1 MHKNHPSFNII
12 YLNFED
18 KRVSTIIKD
27 GAGLISYVETHRKIG
42 KCYLFLDEVQIL
54 DGWQDAC
61 KTLRLYD
68 YSVKQYSTKT
78 KRELSYYSKVYNT
91 DVAFN
96 SIRCQDNH
104 FDLTHNLESV
114 VYNEL
119 IYMGYD
125 IYVYNNAGKEI
136 DSLAQ
141 KGNKKYFIQVA
152 HSVAE
157 DKAYNR
163 EFEAFKGIDN
173 LSQKILITNDEID
186 RLNADVIRLKD
197 ENEKFL
203 TIDFQNKIKAIE
215 AWRNAGNIFAI
226 ISGRSPKDLLR
237 IFDEKR
243 FGCDYLIADNG
254 AVIMTTDGEIISQAS
269 CDSALAVPL
278 IELIFNCGCKWAY
291 VQTDN
296 DFRVYADPEN
306 CKNDREFT
314 LADMPEIKYFNLSS

>member
-27 GAGLISYVETHRKIG
+27 GDGLISSVETHRKIG
-42 KCYLFLDEVQIL
+42 KCYLSLDEVQIL
-54 DGWQDAC
+54 DGWQDA
-61 KTLRLYD
+61 YIIE
-68 YSVKQYSTKT
+68 SVKQYSTKT

-96 SIRCQDNH
+96 SIRCQDNR
-104 FDLTHNLESV
+104 FDLTHNLENV

-136 DSLAQ
+136 DFLAQ
-141 KGNKKYFIQVA
+141 KGNKKYFVQVA
-152 HSVAE
+152 YSVAE

-186 RLNADVIRLKD
+186 YSTSIVKHIKLKD
-197 ENEKFL
+197 FL
-203 TIDFQNKIKAIE
+203 LM
-215 AWRNAGNIFAI
+215 
-226 ISGRSPKDLLR
+226 KDL
-237 IFDEKR
+237 
-243 FGCDYLIADNG
+243 
-254 AVIMTTDGEIISQAS
+254 
-269 CDSALAVPL
+269 DS
-278 IELIFNCGCKWAY
+278 
-291 VQTDN
+291 
-296 DFRVYADPEN
+296 
-306 CKNDREFT
+306 
-314 LADMPEIKYFNLSS
+314 